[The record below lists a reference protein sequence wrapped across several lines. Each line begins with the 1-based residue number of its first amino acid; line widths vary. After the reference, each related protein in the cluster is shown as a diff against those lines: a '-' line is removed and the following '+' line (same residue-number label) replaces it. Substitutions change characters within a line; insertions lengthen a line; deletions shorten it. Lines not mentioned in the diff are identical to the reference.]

1 MFVYSREAIVTT
13 AGDLVAAEE
22 SAGSASNLDLEVAS
36 AVQTAAAA
44 SEEVVFRREYHYTF

>member
-1 MFVYSREAIVTT
+1 MFVYSRGAIVTA

-22 SAGSASNLDLEVAS
+22 SVGSASNLDLEVAS
-36 AVQTAAAA
+36 AVQTAAAD